1 MTSPRSEFING
12 SKAIT
17 PILIGVVPFAL
28 LAGVTAVAVGM
39 AEIEGIGMSLIVY
52 AGAAQLVA
60 IQLVGQDVPTA
71 VIWMSTLF
79 INMRFFMYSAS
90 IAPYWEKMSLPWKLP
105 MGFLLTDQA
114 YAVSIIHYGE
124 NQERKHKRYFYLGT
138 AIPFWLVW
146 QAGTAVGVFIGVL
159 IPQSWQLTFAV
170 PLTFLA
176 LLMATIK
183 DQATAVAALTGGVTA
198 VIARPLPYN
207 LGLLLAAIIGISAG
221 FLFQSRLGSPDE
233 ITD

>member
-1 MTSPRSEFING
+1 MATPRSEFING
-12 SKAIT
+12 SKAVT

-28 LAGVTAVAVGM
+28 LAGVSAVAVGM
-39 AEIEGIGMSLIVY
+39 AEIEGVGMSLIVY

-60 IQLVGQDVPTA
+60 IQLIGQDAPTA
-71 VIWMSTLF
+71 VIWLSTLF

-90 IAPYWEKMSLPWKLP
+90 IAPHWEKMSLRWKLP

-114 YAVSIIHYGE
+114 YAVSVIHYDE
-124 NQERKHKRYFYLGT
+124 NPERKHKRFFYLGA

-146 QAGTAVGVFIGVL
+146 LSGTAVGVFVGVL
-159 IPQSWQLTFAV
+159 IPESWQLTFAV

-183 DQATAVAALTGGVTA
+183 DWATAVAALLGGVTA

-207 LGLLLAAIIGISAG
+207 LGLLLAAVVGISAG
-221 FLFQSRLGSPDE
+221 ILFQAYIE
-233 ITD
+233 QTE